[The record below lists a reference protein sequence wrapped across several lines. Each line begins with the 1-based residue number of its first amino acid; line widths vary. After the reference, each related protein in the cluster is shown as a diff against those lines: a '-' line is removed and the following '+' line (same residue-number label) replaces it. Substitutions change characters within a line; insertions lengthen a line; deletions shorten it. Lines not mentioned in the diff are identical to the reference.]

1 MNLIQKRLWA
11 GEEALCVY
19 NNRLAAE
26 EPVSVNG
33 LKKERFFFR
42 IKTSFNTKTKS
53 TISEFAFKTK
63 AVCFE
68 YK

>member
-33 LKKERFFFR
+33 LKKERFCFSHQNIFQY
-42 IKTSFNTKTKS
+42 KNEKYNLG
-53 TISEFAFKTK
+53 
-63 AVCFE
+63 VCF
-68 YK
+68 